1 MFDRL
6 ELLIGKDIEKLKK
19 ANILLIGLGGV
30 GGYVFECLIR
40 SGIENITVI
49 DFDKFD
55 ITNLNRQ
62 ILATK
67 ETINMKKTEIALKR
81 ALLIN
86 SNCHIKTIDVA
97 LKEDNI
103 KELINDSYDYI
114 IDACD
119 DVKTK
124 ISLIKYAKDH
134 NLKLISCMGTANKKN
149 PLLFKITNLDKTC
162 NDPLAKKIRTSL
174 PKKYLNTK
182 VLWSSEV
189 PLIKRNLGTFCAI
202 PMTAGAII
210 AQYVINEFLKN
221 NENHFR

>member
-1 MFDRL
+1 MFNRL
-6 ELLIGKDIEKLKK
+6 ELLIGNNLKKLKK

-49 DFDKFD
+49 DYDKFE

-62 ILATK
+62 ILAT
-67 ETINMKKTEIALKR
+67 NKTLNKNKTDIALKR
-81 ALLIN
+81 TLTIN
-86 SNCHIKTIDVA
+86 PNAHIKPIKIA
-97 LKEDNI
+97 LKEENI
-103 KELINDSYDYI
+103 KELINNSYDYI

-124 ISLIKYAKDH
+124 ISLIKYTKDN

-149 PLLFKITNLDKTC
+149 PLLFKITNLDKTY

-174 PKKYLNTK
+174 PKRYLNTK

-189 PLIKRNLGTFCAI
+189 PINKGSLGTFCAI
-202 PMTAGAII
+202 PMTAGSII
-210 AQYVINEFLKN
+210 AQYVINELLK
-221 NENHFR
+221 

>member
-6 ELLIGKDIEKLKK
+6 ELLIGKDIEKLNK

-30 GGYVFECLIR
+30 GGYIFECLIR

-49 DFDKFD
+49 DYDKFD

-62 ILATK
+62 ILATN

-86 SNCHIKTIDVA
+86 SNCHIKTIDIA

-124 ISLIKYAKDH
+124 ISLI
-134 NLKLISCMGTANKKN
+134 NS
-149 PLLFKITNLDKTC
+149 
-162 NDPLAKKIRTSL
+162 
-174 PKKYLNTK
+174 
-182 VLWSSEV
+182 
-189 PLIKRNLGTFCAI
+189 
-202 PMTAGAII
+202 
-210 AQYVINEFLKN
+210 
-221 NENHFR
+221 

>member
-6 ELLIGKDIEKLKK
+6 ELLIGNNIKKLKK

-40 SGIENITVI
+40 SSIENITII
-49 DFDKFD
+49 DYDKFD

-62 ILATK
+62 ILATNK
-67 ETINMKKTEIALKR
+67 TLNKNKTDIALNRALTINP
-81 ALLIN
+81 N
-86 SNCHIKTIDVA
+86 SHIKTINKP
-97 LKEDNI
+97 LKNENI

-119 DVKTK
+119 DVSTK
-124 ISLIKYAKDH
+124 ISLIKYAKDN

-149 PLLFKITNLDKTC
+149 PLLFKITTLEQTY
-162 NDPLAKKIRTSL
+162 NDPLAKKIRITL
-174 PKKYLNTK
+174 PKRYLNAK

-189 PLIKRNLGTFCAI
+189 PINKGSLGTFCAI

-210 AQYVINEFLKN
+210 AQYVINELLK
-221 NENHFR
+221 

>member
-6 ELLIGKDIEKLKK
+6 ELLIGNDIEKLKK
-19 ANILLIGLGGV
+19 ANILLIGIGGV
-30 GGYVFECLIR
+30 GGYIFECLVR
-40 SGIENITVI
+40 SGIENITII
-49 DFDKFD
+49 DYDKFE

-62 ILATK
+62 ILATNK
-67 ETINMKKTEIALKR
+67 TINQKKTDVALKR
-81 ALLIN
+81 GLEIN
-86 SNCHIKTIDVA
+86 PNCHIKTIDMA
-97 LKEDNI
+97 LKEDNLKDI
-103 KELINDSYDYI
+103 INNSYDYI

-124 ISLIKYAKDH
+124 IELIKYAKDN

-149 PLLFKITNLDKTC
+149 PLLFKITNLDKTY

-189 PLIKRNLGTFCAI
+189 PLIKGNLGTFCAI

-210 AQYVINEFLKN
+210 AQYVINDILDNF
-221 NENHFR
+221 

>member
-6 ELLIGKDIEKLKK
+6 ELLIGNDIEKLKK
-19 ANILLIGLGGV
+19 ANILLIGIGGV

-40 SGIENITVI
+40 SGIEHMTVI
-49 DFDKFD
+49 DYDKFE

-67 ETINMKKTEIALKR
+67 ETIYKNKTDIALKR
-81 ALLIN
+81 ARLIN
-86 SNCHIKTIDVA
+86 PNCYIKRVNMA
-97 LKEDNI
+97 LKKENM

-119 DVKTK
+119 DVLTK
-124 ISLIKYAKDH
+124 ISLIKYAKDN

-149 PLLFKITNLDKTC
+149 PLLFKITNLNKTY

-174 PKKYLNTK
+174 PKRYLNTK

-210 AQYVINEFLKN
+210 AQYVINELLKKL
-221 NENHFR
+221 

>member
-6 ELLIGKDIEKLKK
+6 ELLIGKDIEKLNK

-40 SGIENITVI
+40 SGIENVTVI
-49 DFDKFD
+49 DYDKFD

-62 ILATK
+62 ILATN

-81 ALLIN
+81 TASIN
-86 SNCHIKTIDVA
+86 PNCHIKTLDIA
-97 LKEDNI
+97 LKEDNLKDI
-103 KELINDSYDYI
+103 VNNSFNYV

-124 ISLIKYAKDH
+124 ISLIKYTKDH

-149 PLLFKITNLDKTC
+149 PLLFKITNLDKTY
-162 NDPLAKKIRTSL
+162 NDPLSKKIRTSL

-189 PLIKRNLGTFCAI
+189 PLNKGSLGTFCAI

-210 AQYVINEFLKN
+210 AQYVINDILK
-221 NENHFR
+221 